1 MPALIAY
8 YSRADENYFGG
19 TLRYIDKGNTRI
31 AAEILQALT
40 GADIVRLDTKVPYS
54 DDYDAVVAQGKR
66 EVEKHFRPEIK
77 PLGVD
82 ISDYDVIAVGTP
94 TWWYTMAPAV
104 LTFLSG
110 NDFSGKTVIP
120 FMTNAGWAGTV
131 IKDMT
136 KESKAQTAFAK
147 EFLFDSDGGSN
158 MQTSQAELE
167 QWINEVKSFVNK

>member
-19 TLRYIDKGNTRI
+19 TLRYIDKGNTQI
-31 AAEILQALT
+31 AAEILQSLT

-54 DDYDAVVAQGKR
+54 DDYDAVVAQGKC

-82 ISDYDVIAVGTP
+82 ISDYDVIAAGTP

-104 LTFLSG
+104 LISH
-110 NDFSGKTVIP
+110 
-120 FMTNAGWAGTV
+120 
-131 IKDMT
+131 
-136 KESKAQTAFAK
+136 KESRTAQ
-147 EFLFDSDGGSN
+147 
-158 MQTSQAELE
+158 
-167 QWINEVKSFVNK
+167 

>member
-19 TLRYIDKGNTRI
+19 TLRYIDKGNTQI
-31 AAEILQALT
+31 AAEILQSLT

-104 LTFLSG
+104 LILIT
-110 NDFSGKTVIP
+110 NKTID
-120 FMTNAGWAGTV
+120 
-131 IKDMT
+131 K
-136 KESKAQTAFAK
+136 
-147 EFLFDSDGGSN
+147 
-158 MQTSQAELE
+158 
-167 QWINEVKSFVNK
+167 KSSHNPYTQDYARFFV

>member
-1 MPALIAY
+1 MKKMLIAY
-8 YSRADENYFGG
+8 YSWSN
-19 TLRYIDKGNTRI
+19 GNTKAI
-31 AAEILQALT
+31 AEALQKAT

-136 KESKAQTAFAK
+136 KESKAQTAFAAICRP
-147 EFLFDSDGGSN
+147 LRRSWNSG
-158 MQTSQAELE
+158 
-167 QWINEVKSFVNK
+167 

>member
-1 MPALIAY
+1 MKKMLIAY
-8 YSRADENYFGG
+8 YSWSN
-19 TLRYIDKGNTRI
+19 GNTKAI
-31 AAEILQALT
+31 AEALQKAT

-104 LTFLSG
+104 LILIT
-110 NDFSGKTVIP
+110 NKTID
-120 FMTNAGWAGTV
+120 
-131 IKDMT
+131 K
-136 KESKAQTAFAK
+136 
-147 EFLFDSDGGSN
+147 
-158 MQTSQAELE
+158 
-167 QWINEVKSFVNK
+167 KSSHNPYTQDYARFFV

>member
-31 AAEILQALT
+31 AAEILQSLT
-40 GADIVRLDTKVPYS
+40 DADIVRLDTKVPYS

-94 TWWYTMAPAV
+94 SWWYTMAPAV
-104 LTFLSG
+104 LILIT
-110 NDFSGKTVIP
+110 NKTID
-120 FMTNAGWAGTV
+120 
-131 IKDMT
+131 K
-136 KESKAQTAFAK
+136 
-147 EFLFDSDGGSN
+147 
-158 MQTSQAELE
+158 
-167 QWINEVKSFVNK
+167 KSSHNPYTQDYARFFV

>member
-19 TLRYIDKGNTRI
+19 TLRYIDKGNTQI

-54 DDYDAVVAQGKR
+54 DDHDAVVAQGKR

-82 ISDYDVIAVGTP
+82 ISDYDVITVGTP

-104 LTFLSG
+104 LILIT
-110 NDFSGKTVIP
+110 NKTID
-120 FMTNAGWAGTV
+120 
-131 IKDMT
+131 K
-136 KESKAQTAFAK
+136 
-147 EFLFDSDGGSN
+147 
-158 MQTSQAELE
+158 
-167 QWINEVKSFVNK
+167 KSSHNPYTQDYARFFV